1 MSKKPLLM
9 WFDQNGNLLEQ
20 SYGTSYSSYHTNQGH
35 KTEEAKDFD
44 DQMEFIKIKEYRRK
58 NTRVL
63 LKSTTTGRQYTM
75 YSDDFNLLLE
85 KKMVHNLLIQGTFHF
100 IKKSSG
106 QAVKLVTP

>member
-1 MSKKPLLM
+1 MSKKPLVV

-20 SYGTSYSSYHTNQGH
+20 GYTSGYSTYYSNQGY
-35 KTEEAKDFD
+35 KSEEAKDFD

-75 YSDDFNLLLE
+75 YSDDFNVLLE
-85 KKMVHNLLIQGTFHF
+85 KKQVHNLLIQGTFHF

-106 QAVKLVTP
+106 QAVKLVLP

>member
-1 MSKKPLLM
+1 VSKKPLVV

-20 SYGTSYSSYHTNQGH
+20 AYDNNTYNTNQGN
-35 KTEEAKDFD
+35 KSEEAKDFD
-44 DQMEFIKIKEYRRK
+44 DQMEVLKIREYRRK

-75 YSDDFNLLLE
+75 YADDFNVCLE
-85 KKMVHNLLIQGTFHF
+85 KRQVHNLMIQGTFHF

-106 QAVKLVTP
+106 QAVKLVLP